1 MYDEHRKLTYN
12 QVIARDEKRF
22 KVADRDGDQKLGRE
36 EYADFLHPGK
46 VAPQRPLLIFMAMM
60 LVCVCTL
67 LTCATI
73 VSLHAL
79 CMLSK
84 VTLCF

>member
-22 KVADRDGDQKLGRE
+22 RAADRDGDQKLNRE

-46 VAPQRPLLIFMAMM
+46 VMIYAPQN
-60 LVCVCTL
+60 
-67 LTCATI
+67 
-73 VSLHAL
+73 SLFLWPETHHKA
-79 CMLSK
+79 
-84 VTLCF
+84 

>member
-46 VAPQRPLLIFMAMM
+46 VFLCPTKIIINFYGHDNI
-60 LVCVCTL
+60 VCTL
-67 LTCATI
+67 LPLDYC
-73 VSLHAL
+73 
-79 CMLSK
+79 
-84 VTLCF
+84 

>member
-22 KVADRDGDQKLGRE
+22 KAADKDGNEKLSRE

-46 VAPQRPLLIFMAMM
+46 GELMHFSNHSAQCIAHYVIAHIAVHLL
-60 LVCVCTL
+60 
-67 LTCATI
+67 ATDCI
-73 VSLHAL
+73 V
-79 CMLSK
+79 
-84 VTLCF
+84 TTNIPI